1 MQGVTL
7 KSRAVAFAFCV
18 GAVAFILAV
27 VAASDGS
34 STSESIARALTIA
47 IVCAILSW
55 ASAERA
61 LSGVAAAVDSAIERV
76 VSASKGDL
84 SSPTPETV
92 GNALPELSGALDG
105 MFAQVRTNLE
115 SATVMALFDP
125 VTSLPNRTHFRAEA
139 ERVLEQ
145 LGDNDI
151 ALLAFVDLDHFK
163 AVNDTLGH
171 ANGDHVLGKIANR
184 LRAVAAAET
193 ERRPEKSPEPVIGR
207 LAGDEFTVMFGHV
220 DDLDHAA
227 RLGQDLLDALTRP
240 ITLGDQNVSVGA
252 SIGLALAKEHGQSLT
267 QLMRA
272 ADVAMYQAK
281 ASGRN
286 QYQFYAEAMA
296 GRMVQRSHLE
306 TELRAAIDNDEF
318 ALVFQPQIALATGE
332 VQAVEGL
339 LRWNHPRDGLRLPAS
354 FLACAEESGLIGEIG
369 DRIVDSFARRIAH
382 WSRDARAPRIGINI
396 GPHQI
401 TRPEFFALLRAAFDQ
416 YKTPLSAIEFEI
428 SEAILMDCS
437 PAQIAQIIRLR
448 DEGARIAIDDFGSG
462 ASSLARL
469 RSMPFDTIKL
479 DNMLIAGIEN
489 DPAARGIAQA
499 VIGLIHSLGAQ
510 AVAEGVENLR
520 QLDMLRVMG
529 CDAAQGYAIA
539 PPMSEEDFRVWL
551 ASTRDRM
558 VA

>member
-76 VSASKGDL
+76 ILASRGDL
-84 SSPTPETV
+84 SSPTPDTV
-92 GNALPELSGALDG
+92 GNALPQLSGALDG

-115 SATVMALFDP
+115 SATVLALFDP

-139 ERVLEQ
+139 ERVLDQ
-145 LGDNDI
+145 LGDDEV
-151 ALLAFVDLDHFK
+151 ALLAFIDLDHFK
-163 AVNDTLGH
+163 RVNDTLGH
-171 ANGDHVLGKIANR
+171 ANGDQVLGKIANR
-184 LRAVAAAET
+184 LRAVAAAEA
-193 ERRPEKSPEPVIGR
+193 ERRPEAAEPVIGR
-207 LAGDEFTVMFGHV
+207 LAGDEFTVMFSPV
-220 DDLDHAA
+220 DDRDHAA
-227 RLGQDLLDALTRP
+227 RLGQELLDALTRP
-240 ITLGDQNVSVGA
+240 ITLGDQQVTVGA

-281 ASGRN
+281 ASGRD
-286 QYQFYAEAMA
+286 QYQFYVESMA
-296 GRMVQRSHLE
+296 GQMVQRSHLE

-382 WSRDARAPRIGINI
+382 WSRDVRAPRIAINI

-401 TRPEFFALLRAAFDQ
+401 TRPEFFALLRAAFAQ
-416 YKTPLSAIEFEI
+416 YGTPVSAIEFEI
-428 SEAILMDCS
+428 SESILMDCS
-437 PAQIAQIIRLR
+437 PAQIAQIARLR
-448 DEGARIAIDDFGSG
+448 AEGARIAIDDFGSG
-462 ASSLARL
+462 TSSLARL

-479 DNMLIAGIEN
+479 DNMLIAGIET
-489 DPAARGIAQA
+489 DAAARDIAQA

-510 AVAEGVENLR
+510 AVAEGVENRR

-539 PPMSEEDFRVWL
+539 PPMAEEDVKAWL
-551 ASTRDRM
+551 SSTRDRM